1 MKKFGLAAVLAAVL
15 LLGVHVVMAGSS
27 IEVISSLSGEFELT
41 IVSVAGL
48 ARNCSRLW
56 PSVLT
61 VAGMAASFLFLSLAL
76 KNLPLGTAYAVW
88 TGIGTVGTLI
98 FGILLFHENVSAPQ
112 ILCVC
117 LIVSGIVGL
126 RLLAGQ

>member
-1 MKKFGLAAVLAAVL
+1 MDWLYLFIAGGFETFWAVCLKES
-15 LLGVHVVMAGSS
+15 AG
-27 IEVISSLSGEFELT
+27 F
-41 IVSVAGL
+41 
-48 ARNCSRLW
+48 SRLW
-56 PSVLT
+56 PSILT

-98 FGILLFHENVSAPQ
+98 FGIVLFHESVSVPQ